1 MPREVH
7 GWGWSARE
15 RRDRVVSPQEK
26 KSMNHHNADTRG
38 LTLGHARGCIT
49 RGLDVRG
56 ITLGP
61 RIRAGTHYD
70 RGRRHRA
77 THGPTLRGITLGPT
91 LRGTTLGPTIAAARH
106 YGNGR
111 PSMRREHGLHWTGDG
126 RRWKHAA
133 TTSGLRLAQACA
145 TSR

>member
-61 RIRAGTHYD
+61 RIRAGTHD
-70 RGRRHRA
+70 ARGGDDRA
-77 THGPTLRGITLGPT
+77 TLGPTLDGITLGPT
-91 LRGTTLGPTIAAARH
+91 LRGTTLGPTIRPGTHYDRGRH
-106 YGNGR
+106 
-111 PSMRREHGLHWTGDG
+111 PMRCEHRLHWTGDG